1 MDKKNI
7 KKKDFINR
15 IFQEIG
21 FSKTI
26 SENIVKDIFD
36 IIIESVDKNENL
48 KISNFGTFK
57 KKKKNERVG
66 RNPKTKEEK
75 IISSRFVVQFK
86 VSNNFKKKI
95 NN

>member
-1 MDKKNI
+1 MNKKNI
-7 KKKDFINR
+7 KKEDFINR

>member
-1 MDKKNI
+1 VDKKNI

>member
-1 MDKKNI
+1 MNKKNI
-7 KKKDFINR
+7 KKEDFINR

-86 VSNNFKKKI
+86 ASKNFKKKI

>member
-1 MDKKNI
+1 MNKKNI

-15 IFQEIG
+15 IFQDIG

-86 VSNNFKKKI
+86 ASKNFKKKI

>member
-1 MDKKNI
+1 VNKKNI
-7 KKKDFINR
+7 TKEDFINK

-75 IISSRFVVQFK
+75 IISSIFVVHFK

>member
-86 VSNNFKKKI
+86 ASNNFKKKI

>member
-1 MDKKNI
+1 MNKKNI
-7 KKKDFINR
+7 KKEDFINK

-57 KKKKNERVG
+57 KRKKNERVG

-86 VSNNFKKKI
+86 ASNNFKKKI

>member
-1 MDKKNI
+1 VDKKNI

-86 VSNNFKKKI
+86 ASNNFKKKI

>member
-1 MDKKNI
+1 MNKKNI
-7 KKKDFINR
+7 TKEDFINK

>member
-1 MDKKNI
+1 MNKKNI
-7 KKKDFINR
+7 KKEDFINR

-86 VSNNFKKKI
+86 ASNNFKKKI

>member
-1 MDKKNI
+1 VNKKNI

-15 IFQEIG
+15 IFQDIG

-86 VSNNFKKKI
+86 ASKNFKKKI

>member
-1 MDKKNI
+1 VNKKNI
-7 KKKDFINR
+7 KKEDFINR